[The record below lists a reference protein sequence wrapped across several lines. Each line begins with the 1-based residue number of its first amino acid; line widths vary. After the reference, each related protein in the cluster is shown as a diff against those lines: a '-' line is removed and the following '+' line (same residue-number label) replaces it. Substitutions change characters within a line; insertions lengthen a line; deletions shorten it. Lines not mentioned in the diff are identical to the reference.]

1 MRKLWVVLAGVVVLA
16 CPLTVKA
23 DCDQKEAKNL
33 IKKVVNGGVASRE
46 DQTVTIVYNWK
57 ANWHSMSK
65 EKQYSMTQG
74 LFAGVSLD
82 GSVMSIS
89 VKRNQEYWKKEMS
102 AANALKA
109 RATDKRIQPLI
120 KEIERISKKAK

>member
-1 MRKLWVVLAGVVVLA
+1 MRKLLVVLSVVGVLL

-23 DCDQKEAKNL
+23 DCDQKEAQTL
-33 IKKVVNGGVASRE
+33 IKKVVNGGVVSRE

-74 LFAGVSLD
+74 LGAVERCLRPGVTVRIRSAGREV
-82 GSVMSIS
+82 
-89 VKRNQEYWKKEMS
+89 
-102 AANALKA
+102 
-109 RATDKRIQPLI
+109 
-120 KEIERISKKAK
+120 AKSGNFGTELFDR